1 MRWSSACLNSTWSCP
16 RDADANVWFVESSD
30 IPGLNVEAASFE
42 ALVEIV
48 LDAAPELIET
58 NIECEGDDAPMIP
71 LNITHAV
78 TARRLHAA

>member
-1 MRWSSACLNSTWSCP
+1 MPEFNVVVS
-16 RDADANVWFVESSD
+16 RDAEAKVWFVESSD

-58 NIECEGDDAPMIP
+58 NIAHDSGDLPTIP
-71 LNITHAV
+71 LNIMHAV
-78 TARRLHAA
+78 TAKRLHHA